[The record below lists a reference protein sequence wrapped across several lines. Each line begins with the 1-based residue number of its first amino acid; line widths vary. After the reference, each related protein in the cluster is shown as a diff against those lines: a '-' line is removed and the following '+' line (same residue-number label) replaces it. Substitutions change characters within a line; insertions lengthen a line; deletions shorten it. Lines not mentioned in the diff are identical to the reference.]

1 MNNYAKLID
10 GRLKYAP
17 TTIRTA
23 DGLVCNPRPDKLIP
37 LGYKEVIFDEQ
48 PEPSD
53 PPKHYREVYTEEDD
67 RIRVGWEEYTPEPA
81 PEIPEPIPD
90 ATIRQVAMFATMAV
104 NSMSLSDEQ
113 ALEVKDLY
121 PEWASFIGKPLEA
134 GFKVLYEGRL
144 YKVRHQIATVLENQ
158 APSELTAALY
168 EEINETAAGTPED
181 PIPYNGNMELFEGKY
196 YSQNG
201 VTYRCTRSTGQAVY
215 HDLSALVGISVEK
228 A

>member
-1 MNNYAKLID
+1 MPGSGTPALYIYGGNDDETATARHLKVTIKGITPVSVPISWLDSAKQL
-10 GRLKYAP
+10 
-17 TTIRTA
+17 
-23 DGLVCNPRPDKLIP
+23 P
-37 LGYKEVIFDEQ
+37 LSDEYMEPLFQSIGGYDMAAN
-48 PEPSD
+48 
-53 PPKHYREVYTEEDD
+53 
-67 RIRVGWEEYTPEPA
+67 GA

-144 YKVRHQIATVLENQ
+144 YKVRQQIATVLENQ

-168 EEINETAAGTPED
+168 EEINETAAGTLED
-181 PIPYNGNMELFEGKY
+181 PIPYNGNMALFEGKY

-201 VTYRCTRSTGQAVY
+201 VTYKCTRSTGQAVY
-215 HDLSALVGISVEK
+215 HDLSALVGLYVEK